1 MSTLKALADDLQ
13 LLTASGHPP
22 VHLWEP
28 EHQGEIDIVIQR
40 DGSWLH
46 EGGLIEREALVK
58 LFSSVLWLEGGQ
70 HFLKTPG
77 EQMKITVETTPF
89 LITQLKVQN
98 AQSPEQEIVLTSSYG
113 DVVVLG
119 ESNPLWL
126 DQSVIDG
133 QEVPLIGVR
142 YGMAGRLTS
151 SILHELVDL
160 GEVVSGDKGECLR
173 VMSSGFTFDLP
184 IG

>member
-1 MSTLKALADDLQ
+1 MITLNSLADDLQ

-28 EHQGEIDIVIQR
+28 EHHGDIDIVIQR

-46 EGGLIEREALVK
+46 EGGLIERAALVK
-58 LFSSVLWLEGGQ
+58 LFSSVLWFEGGQ
-70 HFLKTPG
+70 HFLKTPA

-89 LITQLKVQN
+89 LMTQLKVQN
-98 AQSPEQEIVLTSSYG
+98 ARTPEQELVLTSSYG

-126 DQSVIDG
+126 EQSVVPG
-133 QEVPLIGVR
+133 QEVPLVCVR

-151 SILHELVDL
+151 SILYELAEL
-160 GEVVSGDKGECLR
+160 GEVVKGEKGECLR

-184 IG
+184 IA